1 MSIAKHKQWEVSSEV
16 SVYANIYLPASTSLN
31 KKGMVKKKCLKLSH
45 LNKQISVSD

>member
-31 KKGMVKKKCLKLSH
+31 KKGMVKKKCLKLIH
-45 LNKQISVSD
+45 LNNQISVSD